1 MSSAVSGRSAAD
13 VPAVVTGAA
22 GAATTG
28 LSSGE
33 SGCCAAATPTCN
45 AARAA
50 SQPFRQPIMAFAI
63 VSRLGGAIG
72 LLPLITKTRFAMH
85 QAPVGANR
93 YKSAWAMST
102 NIAPLA
108 LVTVGSDR

>member
-1 MSSAVSGRSAAD
+1 
-13 VPAVVTGAA
+13 
-22 GAATTG
+22 
-28 LSSGE
+28 
-33 SGCCAAATPTCN
+33 
-45 AARAA
+45 
-50 SQPFRQPIMAFAI
+50 MAFAI

-108 LVTVGSDR
+108 PTATFIARGRQASGRVWM